1 MLIGALAA
9 VPLVSI
15 RTLAMK
21 NYKETQDALKI
32 LADPNATEEEWIQAS
47 ILVPEQK
54 SLPAKPD
61 RGLLNWLAAVG
72 DSAVSSLAGCLI
84 ILFVQVPI
92 LMITGGPPYSL
103 IFDNI
108 SEGYLYSVMA
118 MSAIPAIFGL
128 NFGIWS
134 QRNNA
139 GRGWFLPTIALVGI
153 GSVFASRCCHIP
165 FNFWGPMCLV
175 LFVVSF
181 KLGQQSYLRF
191 KPYLNPWTTIG
202 SVLSPLVILTLVAI
216 ALYSSNSLS
225 PSILYGMVGA
235 TGVMIVL
242 RHCFNAV
249 RDNKPSSA
257 LTTTTISLLPTLPI
271 SYGIVATL
279 VVDIVASLCA
289 CAVSFDVAE
298 VVRLITPCIVSS
310 AGVLLLINFVSLEGG
325 WFGRRRS
332 DKLRS
337 LQLQEANI
345 ELLSD
350 SS

>member
-32 LADPNATEEEWIQAS
+32 LADPNASEEEWIQAS

-61 RGLLNWLAAVG
+61 RSLLNWLAAVG

-84 ILFVQVPI
+84 IWFVQFPI
-92 LMITGGPPYSL
+92 LMMTGCPPYV
-103 IFDNI
+103 IFDN
-108 SEGYLYSVMA
+108 SSAGYIYPIMA

-153 GSVFASRCCHIP
+153 GSAFASRFFHIP
-165 FNFWGPMCLV
+165 FNFWGPMFLA
-175 LFVVSF
+175 LFVISF
-181 KLGQQSYLRF
+181 KIGQQSFLRF
-191 KPYLNPWTTIG
+191 KPYLNPWTTVG

-216 ALYSSNSLS
+216 ALFSSNWFS
-225 PSILYGMVGA
+225 PFILYGMVGA
-235 TGVMIVL
+235 IGVMIVL

-249 RDNKPSSA
+249 RDNRPSSA

-289 CAVSFDVAE
+289 CAVSLDLAE

-325 WFGRRRS
+325 WFGRRHS

-337 LQLQEANI
+337 LQLREANI
-345 ELLSD
+345 EVLSD